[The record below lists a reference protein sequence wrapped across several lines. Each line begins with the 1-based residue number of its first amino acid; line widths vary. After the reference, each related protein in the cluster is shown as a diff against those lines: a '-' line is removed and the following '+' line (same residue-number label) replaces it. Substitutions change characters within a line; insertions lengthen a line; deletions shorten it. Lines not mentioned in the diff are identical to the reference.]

1 MTVGEWL
8 GQASARLAMMG
19 SNEARAEASL
29 LLRHATGLTKA
40 ALLAS
45 PNSPAPEALEGLL
58 ARRLRGEPVAYIVGC
73 REFYGREF
81 AVSPAVLVPRHE
93 TETLVDAALF
103 RSLEPGSRV
112 LDVGTGSGCLA
123 VTLALERPDLQVFAS
138 DVSQSALE
146 VAAGN
151 ATRLGAS
158 VEFRAGDFLEPWSG
172 ERFHLM
178 VSNPPYVAVE
188 DELPA
193 EVAVFEPEL
202 ALFAGE
208 DGLAFY
214 RRFASEAAGHLHTGA
229 ALILEA
235 GDGAA
240 ARVEEIFVGAGWR
253 AEGWQDDLMGMPRAG
268 TFLPPSLGP
277 SESE

>member
-8 GQASARLAMMG
+8 GQASARLAKVG

-29 LLRHATGLTKA
+29 LLRHATGLSKA

-58 ARRLRGEPVAYIVGC
+58 ARRLRGEPVAYIVGS

-123 VTLALERPDLQVFAS
+123 VTLALERPDLKVFAS
-138 DVSQSALE
+138 DVSQSALD
-146 VAAGN
+146 VAVGN
-151 ATRLGAS
+151 AARLGAR
-158 VEFRAGDFLEPWSG
+158 VDLRAGDLFEPWGG
-172 ERFHLM
+172 ERFDLM
-178 VSNPPYVAVE
+178 VSNPPYVAVG

-193 EVAVFEPEL
+193 EVAGFEPEV
-202 ALFAGE
+202 ALYAGE

-214 RRFASEAAGHLHTGA
+214 RRLASEAAGYLDSEA
-229 ALILEA
+229 ALLLEA
-235 GDGAA
+235 GDRAA

-253 AEGWQDDLMGMPRAG
+253 TEGWRDDLMGMPRAG